1 MSLRTIE
8 ISFKKSEFLH
18 HIMRIP
24 ALPVVI
30 AAVLGTGLVLWQNAA
45 SSRGAASAPAGI
57 AAATLSPLQR
67 TLKAS
72 GDWFG
77 DVGRVMAR
85 RGDIASQNE
94 TLQTRVA
101 DLESQN
107 ARLMRL
113 RRENEELRK
122 LLAMPKIAGGRELAA
137 EIISY
142 DATDFARRVTLN
154 VGSRAGVAPKD
165 VVYCAQG
172 LVGQVTEVAPFTCIV
187 TLLIDREGRAGAM
200 TARTFAKGVV
210 RGTGERLCK
219 LSYLDFNADVREGDL
234 ITTSGLLTGR
244 GAIFPKGLIIGR
256 VVKVEKDKTYS
267 RQEADI
273 EPAVAFDRLSAVW
286 VRVGAG

>member
-1 MSLRTIE
+1 
-8 ISFKKSEFLH
+8 
-18 HIMRIP
+18 MRIP
-24 ALPVVI
+24 AYSVLVVAI
-30 AAVLGTGLVLWQNAA
+30 LGAGLVLWGNAA
-45 SSRGAASAPAGI
+45 SSHGGVSAPAGA

-72 GDWFG
+72 GDYLG
-77 DVGRVMAR
+77 DVGRVLVR

-94 TLQTRVA
+94 ALKMQLA

-107 ARLMRL
+107 ARLSRL
-113 RRENEELRK
+113 RRENEELRR
-122 LLAMPKIAGGRELAA
+122 LLNMPKVAAGKSLAA

-154 VGSRAGVAPKD
+154 VGARSGVMPKD

-172 LVGQVTEVAPFTCIV
+172 LVGQVTQVAPFTSVV

-200 TARTFAKGVV
+200 TARTFAKGVMQ
-210 RGTGERLCK
+210 GTGERIGK
-219 LSYLDFNADVREGDL
+219 LKYLDFNADVREGDL

-244 GAIFPKGLIIGR
+244 GAIFPKGMVIGR
-256 VVKVEKDKTYS
+256 VVKIEKDKTYS

-273 EPAVAFDRLSAVW
+273 EPAVAFDRISAVW
-286 VRVGAG
+286 VRINAAEERAGRG